1 MNTKPLKAYEVN
13 EPQEGC
19 SCIVFETNSAAAR
32 RNGAGELGIDW
43 EDVSYCRR
51 LPWADQYAGVKGG
64 VPPLVC
70 IANGWWFKC
79 MHCSCTINSDFEGE
93 DTEGNYI
100 KLEPIEDGEAIY
112 CSQSCK
118 DKQENEEANRNLA
131 FEAFKKSVQ
140 EQRPDL
146 TFVDFQGAGP
156 WITMTARFTFPGS
169 KYRCE
174 AREQNGSGAITWH
187 ISNGDMQ
194 AWEVYETKRSGEQ
207 A

>member
-1 MNTKPLKAYEVN
+1 MSTKPLKAYEVN
-13 EPQEGC
+13 EPEEGC

-51 LPWADQYAGVKGG
+51 IPWADRYAGVKGG

-70 IANGWWFKC
+70 IANGWRFKC
-79 MHCSCTINSDFEGE
+79 MHCNCTINSDLEGE

-100 KLEPIEDGEAIY
+100 KLDPVEDGEALY
-112 CSQSCK
+112 CSKTCK
-118 DKQENEEANRNLA
+118 DKQDNEKANRNLA

-146 TFVDFQGAGP
+146 TFVDFQGAWP
-156 WITMTARFTFPGS
+156 WITMTARFTFPDS
-169 KYRCE
+169 KYVCS
-174 AREQNGSGAITWH
+174 ARDQDGNGNIEWFIA
-187 ISNGDMQ
+187 NGDKA
-194 AWEVYETKRSGEQ
+194 AWDAYEIKRKE
-207 A
+207 AV